1 MRNAE
6 ERVKELERL
15 MEEQAKAFAMQ
26 LEDEKKKH
34 AKEIDE
40 IKKQHQIERH
50 KDALKYSRLERK
62 FAKLQ
67 EKFNNEVA
75 KKEKEK
81 EIVKVYNH
89 NKYYGT
95 KENSAYINEKSPV
108 NEVEVNLNKKKKGRP
123 KGSKNYAKWDFEKLA
138 TTTVNNDIAQEL
150 IQKGYKFAKIG
161 EDISYLIRV
170 RKEIEVVKV
179 ITPKYVRKDVKD
191 GRIYQALSNSIFPH
205 SVCTASFVADVIAA
219 KYYLNVPIERY
230 AKYLNS
236 KGLYFS
242 AMDLT
247 NYVKRADALMQPL
260 YNKIKNSLVND
271 SVHVINVDETPI
283 EVLDYLKRQG
293 DDHRKNGYIFVYVTT
308 YYDYPIYL
316 YDFSETRET
325 EKTQELL
332 KNYHKFVVADGYSGY
347 DILKERGIKLQ
358 LCFAH
363 IRRKFYDIAKTL
375 NKNARKE
382 SSAVEMVNK
391 IDKLFHEEAL
401 MKKNNL
407 SPMEIYEHRQSP
419 EYMAIVNDIYDY
431 LETIIPES
439 GSKLEDAVNYFKNG
453 LEDSKTFLLDG
464 HIPISNNIAERAIRP
479 FTILRGNMLFVKN
492 ESGAGIS
499 ARLFTIIQSARAN
512 GLKVEDY
519 LTYVMEN
526 IGKVEVVEL
535 LPWSKTL
542 PDNLKAF

>member
-1 MRNAE
+1 MQNDK
-6 ERVKELERL
+6 ERIQELEKL
-15 MEEQAKAFAMQ
+15 IKEQANSFAMQ
-26 LEDEKKKH
+26 LEQEKKRH
-34 AKEIDE
+34 EDE
-40 IKKQHQIERH
+40 LSELKKQHQIERD

-67 EKFNNEVA
+67 EKYD
-75 KKEKEK
+75 KKVGEYEKEK

-89 NKYYGT
+89 NKYVGT
-95 KENSAYINEKSPV
+95 KESADYINEKSPV
-108 NEVEVNLNKKKKGRP
+108 NEVEVNLEKKKKGRP

-138 TTTVNNDIAQEL
+138 TVTVTNDIAQEL
-150 IQKGYKFAKIG
+150 IDKGYKFAKIG
-161 EDISYLIRV
+161 EDVSYLIRV
-170 RKEIEVVKV
+170 KKEIEVVKV
-179 ITPKYVRKDVKD
+179 VTPKYVRKDVKD

-205 SVCTASFVADVIAA
+205 SVCTASFVADVITA

-230 AKYLNS
+230 TKYLNS
-236 KGLYFS
+236 KGIHFS

-247 NYVKRADALMQPL
+247 NFVKRADALMQPL
-260 YNKIKNSLVND
+260 YNKIKNSLVNN

-283 EVLDYLKRQG
+283 EVLDYLKRTG
-293 DDHRKNGYIFVYVTT
+293 DDQRKNGYIFVYVTT
-308 YYDYPIYL
+308 FYDYPIYL

-347 DILKERGIKLQ
+347 DVLKEKGIKLQ

-363 IRRKFYDIAKTL
+363 IRRKFYNIAKTID
-375 NKNARKE
+375 KNLRKE
-382 SSAVEMVNK
+382 SVAVQMVNK

-401 MKKNNL
+401 MKKKDL
-407 SPMEIYEHRQSP
+407 SPMEIYEHRQST
-419 EYMAIVNDIYDY
+419 EYMTIVNDIYDY
-431 LETIIPES
+431 LESIVPES
-439 GSKLEDAVNYFKNG
+439 GTELEDAVNYFKNG

-464 HIPISNNIAERAIRP
+464 HIPISNNIAERSIRP
-479 FTILRGNMLFVKN
+479 FCILRGNMLFVKN
-492 ESGAGIS
+492 ESGGEIS
-499 ARLFTIIQSARAN
+499 ARLFTIIQTARAN

-519 LTYVMEN
+519 LTYIMEN
-526 IGKVEVVEL
+526 IGNVDVEEL